1 MNRWIIHFDANSFFA
16 ACEQARDVRLRGLPV
31 VVGKERGMSLA
42 VSKEAKDRG
51 VVRGMPIF
59 EARRICPEL
68 VVLPTDFVLYEEYSR
83 RMASIASDYV
93 DMLEQYS
100 IDECFLLTSVPYCNG
115 TVSKIRELARSIQK
129 DIEETLDIRIAVG
142 VAGNHVRAKMAS
154 KVAKKLRLV
163 VAPKGDI
170 DFLKDISIENVWGVG
185 RSTVPQ
191 MLTLSIENAYDFV
204 NTPLGLIRQKF
215 SAPIESLWLELNDK
229 GGVSSFVRE
238 KDAQSVQRTR
248 LFEKPTFIRSEIESA
263 LSYHGESIGEYLRGL
278 HMAARFGA
286 VILKTKK
293 QIYQFQ
299 FEIPQFV
306 SQSSIIVK
314 YALESIK
321 NIKTLDVPFIG
332 SGIILHGLIPE
343 DRMPANLFGKKDD
356 TFERWKELYD
366 VINNNERIKGCLS
379 LASSLLTNNNR
390 KKSTLFPLIYMGEV
404 H

>member
-16 ACEQARDVRLRGLPV
+16 ACEQARNVRLRGLPV

-59 EARRICPEL
+59 EARRACPDL

-100 IDECFLLTSVPYCNG
+100 IDECFLLTSIPYG
-115 TVSKIRELARSIQK
+115 TDTVSKIRDLARSIQR
-129 DIEETLDIRIAVG
+129 DIEETLDIKISVG
-142 VAGNHVRAKMAS
+142 AAGNHVRAKMAS
-154 KVAKKLRLV
+154 KIAKKLRLV
-163 VAPKGDI
+163 VAPKDDI
-170 DFLKDISIENVWGVG
+170 NFLRDISIESVWGVG
-185 RSTVPQ
+185 RKTVPQ
-191 MLTLSIENAYDFV
+191 MLALSIENAFDFV

-248 LFEKPTFIRSEIESA
+248 LFEKPTFIRSEIGSA
-263 LSYHGESIGEYLRGL
+263 LSCHGESIGEYLRDL
-278 HMAARFGA
+278 HLMARFGS

-321 NIKTLDVPFIG
+321 NIKQPNIPFVG
-332 SGIILHGLIPE
+332 SGIFLHGLVPE
-343 DRMPANLFGKKDD
+343 NHASANLFGKKDD
-356 TFERWKELYD
+356 TFERWKDLYNAISD
-366 VINNNERIKGCLS
+366 NERIRGRVS
-379 LASSLLTNNNR
+379 LASSLLAQKN
-390 KKSTLFPLIYMGEV
+390 KKKNLSLPLIYIGEV